1 MNGLPRVVLT
11 RPLREAERWARQLED
26 FGLGSAVLPL
36 IVIAPHDDK
45 QAMQDAWGGIGAV
58 NAVMLVSA
66 NAVEHFFAARPA
78 APSLSDGGLPARLRF
93 WATGHGTRAEL
104 LTQGVLAAQIDS
116 PPEDAVQ
123 FDSESLWQQV
133 AGQVRPGQR
142 VLIVRGADADGAAAG
157 RDWLARQLAAAGATV
172 SIVLAYRRVAPQWS
186 DAERANAA
194 QAAADGSV
202 WLFSSS
208 EAVAHLRRLLPTQS
222 WQQARA
228 VATHGRIAQAAEQA
242 GFGAVHV
249 SRPTLEDVVASI
261 KSAHVQPG

>member
-1 MNGLPRVVLT
+1 
-11 RPLREAERWARQLED
+11 
-26 FGLGSAVLPL
+26 
-36 IVIAPHDDK
+36 
-45 QAMQDAWGGIGAV
+45 
-58 NAVMLVSA
+58 VS
-66 NAVEHFFAARPA
+66 
-78 APSLSDGGLPARLRF
+78 
-93 WATGHGTRAEL
+93 T
-104 LTQGVLAAQIDS
+104 
-116 PPEDAVQ
+116 
-123 FDSESLWQQV
+123 
-133 AGQVRPGQR
+133 
-142 VLIVRGADADGAAAG
+142 
-157 RDWLARQLAAAGATV
+157 
-172 SIVLAYRRVAPQWS
+172 VLAYRRVAPQWS

-242 GFGAVHV
+242 GFGVVHV